1 MTDKELTDKYKKEHE
16 KLLEEIKKKED
27 ENMITIKV
35 VVTTRC
41 SANEEKEEA
50 EKEFDFVEDY
60 LSKTTDP
67 VLRWYRE
74 HRKKE

>member
-1 MTDKELTDKYKKEHE
+1 MTDKEYVDELTKKSKQVIES
-16 KLLEEIKKKED
+16 IKKKE
-27 ENMITIKV
+27 EERKITIKV

-41 SANEEKEEA
+41 SANEEKEEM

-74 HRKKE
+74 HREKE

>member
-1 MTDKELTDKYKKEHE
+1 
-16 KLLEEIKKKED
+16 
-27 ENMITIKV
+27 MITVKV

-41 SANEEKEEA
+41 FANEENEEA